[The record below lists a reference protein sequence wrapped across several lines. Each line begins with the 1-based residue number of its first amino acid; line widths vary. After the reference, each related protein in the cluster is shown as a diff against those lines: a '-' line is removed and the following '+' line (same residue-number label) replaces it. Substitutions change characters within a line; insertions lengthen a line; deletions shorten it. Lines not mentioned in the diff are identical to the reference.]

1 MDVTYRESRAGIT
14 EPAQAE
20 KAGAGSFL
28 PVAQVVDSI
37 ASGLS
42 VTVRRSPLPIE
53 KQWIALLA
61 RWQWQWFATFTF
73 EEETHPEAAVKA
85 FRHWTK
91 LLDESNGYRQR
102 SSSTHSRRC
111 IWARGLEWQKRGVIH
126 FHALIGNIPYTY
138 ASLSVCR
145 IWQETWFEMQNTGI
159 CRIEPVAQTEASA
172 AYISKYCAKGGEI
185 DLCDHLRVSDLVGTA
200 ERS

>member
-85 FRHWTK
+85 LRHWTK
-91 LLDESNGYRQR
+91 LLDESNGHQQR
-102 SSSTHSRRC
+102 GLSTPSRR
-111 IWARGLEWQKRGVIH
+111 
-126 FHALIGNIPYTY
+126 
-138 ASLSVCR
+138 R
-145 IWQETWFEMQNTGI
+145 IWGRRVQWQQRGEM
-159 CRIEPVAQTEASA
+159 
-172 AYISKYCAKGGEI
+172 
-185 DLCDHLRVSDLVGTA
+185 HLPALLRD
-200 ERS
+200 